1 MSIRSACDRG
11 FTTYLAEQHRSS
23 MSKSVS
29 KGLVAGGIAS
39 GLLFAINRFGNLGI
53 EWFYLLSPLPL
64 LTAASVAHESVG
76 INKEDLEHKEA
87 FEAIC
92 SKYDEND
99 DEKTQKTQETQE
111 TQKTS

>member
-1 MSIRSACDRG
+1 MSVRSICEQG
-11 FTTYLAEQHRSS
+11 FHTYLAEQHRSS

-29 KGLVAGGIAS
+29 KGLIAGGVAS
-39 GLLFAINRFGNLGI
+39 GFLAIINHFGKLDI
-53 EWFYLLSPLPL
+53 EWYYLLTPLPL

-92 SKYDEND
+92 SKYNEND
-99 DEKTQKTQETQE
+99 DEVGE
-111 TQKTS
+111 

>member
-1 MSIRSACDRG
+1 MSVRSICEQG
-11 FTTYLAEQHRSS
+11 FHTYLAEQHRSS
-23 MSKSVS
+23 MGKSVS

-39 GLLFAINRFGNLGI
+39 GFLAIINHFGKLDI
-53 EWFYLLSPLPL
+53 EWYYLLTPLPL

-92 SKYDEND
+92 SKYNEKD
-99 DEKTQKTQETQE
+99 DKSGE
-111 TQKTS
+111 

>member
-1 MSIRSACDRG
+1 MSVRSICEKG
-11 FTTYLAEQHRSS
+11 FHTYLAEQHRSS
-23 MSKSVS
+23 MGKSVS

-39 GLLFAINRFGNLGI
+39 GFLAIINHFGKLDI
-53 EWFYLLSPLPL
+53 EWYYLLTPLPL

-92 SKYDEND
+92 SKYNEKD
-99 DEKTQKTQETQE
+99 DKSGE
-111 TQKTS
+111 

>member
-1 MSIRSACDRG
+1 MSVRSICEQG
-11 FTTYLAEQHRSS
+11 FHTYLAEQHRSS

-53 EWFYLLSPLPL
+53 EWFYLLTPLPL

-92 SKYDEND
+92 SKYNEKD
-99 DEKTQKTQETQE
+99 DESGEQ
-111 TQKTS
+111 

>member
-1 MSIRSACDRG
+1 MG
-11 FTTYLAEQHRSS
+11 
-23 MSKSVS
+23 KSVS

-39 GLLFAINRFGNLGI
+39 GFLAIINHFGKLDI
-53 EWFYLLSPLPL
+53 EWYYLLTPLPL

-92 SKYDEND
+92 SKYNEKD
-99 DEKTQKTQETQE
+99 DESGE
-111 TQKTS
+111 